1 MAKLPKWGDDA
12 ALTAWVGR
20 HLPERHADVLFPEM
34 TNVQS
39 GVPWQWWDAKAS
51 EREAF
56 EAARQGDFRML
67 GWMLEQRMPLKRESM
82 ALIAARLMGKLKVK
96 PGAAKQAIA
105 RRRATNPVHNAAD
118 EVPAIQTI
126 LRQHYPKQRGIRDRA
141 IDIAAARAEIDRDR
155 LAYHLNSK
163 NRLVLIPN

>member
-1 MAKLPKWGDDA
+1 MVKLPKWGDDA
-12 ALTAWVGR
+12 ALTAWVSR
-20 HLPERHADVLFPEM
+20 LMPERHFDVLFPELI
-34 TNVQS
+34 TVQS
-39 GVPWQWWDAKAS
+39 GVPWQSWDAKAM

-67 GWMLEQRMPLKRESM
+67 GWMLDKHMPLTRESM
-82 ALIAARLMGKLKVK
+82 SLIAARLMGKLKAG

-105 RRRATNPVHNAAD
+105 RRRAANPVHNAAD

-141 IDIAAARAEIDRDR
+141 IDIAAARAEIGRGR
-155 LAYHLNSK
+155 LAYHLDSNHTIGGS
-163 NRLVLIPN
+163 